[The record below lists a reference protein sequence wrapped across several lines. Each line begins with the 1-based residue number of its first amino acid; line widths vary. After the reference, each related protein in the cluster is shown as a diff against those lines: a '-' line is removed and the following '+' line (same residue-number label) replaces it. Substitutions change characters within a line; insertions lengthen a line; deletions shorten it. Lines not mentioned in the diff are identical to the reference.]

1 MNKKLLA
8 AAVAAAV
15 VASPA
20 AFAESTVYGKMH
32 ASIDAIDYD
41 DQQRRQLRSQQ
52 PLLASGLQGLGRP
65 G

>member
-32 ASIDAIDYD
+32 ASIDAIDYESSNED
-41 DQQRRQLRSQQ
+41 NYEVNSRASR
-52 PLLASGLQGLGRP
+52 LAISSKLP
-65 G
+65 